1 MSRVKRGTKRTD
13 RRKKILDRAK
23 GFYGTHSKS
32 HRIAKQAVDKA
43 LAYAYRDRRQKKR
56 QLRALWIVRINAA
69 AHLHGLSYSRLI
81 AGLKAAGSMLDRKV
95 LADIAV
101 RDAQAFAGL
110 AEAASRALERAGGTA
125 PATPAKPAAKV
136 SAKPA
141 AKASAKPAAKPGAA
155 PAAEPAPG
163 PAASAEG

>member
-1 MSRVKRGTKRTD
+1 MARVKRGTKRTD

-69 AHLHGLSYSRLI
+69 ARLHGLSYSRLI
-81 AGLKAAGSMLDRKV
+81 AGLKAAGSLLDRKV

-110 AEAASRALERAGGTA
+110 AAAASRALADVSGAPPKPAAGAPAKGAAGAAPSGATPVTAATA
-125 PATPAKPAAKV
+125 PA
-136 SAKPA
+136 SN
-141 AKASAKPAAKPGAA
+141 
-155 PAAEPAPG
+155 
-163 PAASAEG
+163 SAEA